1 MRTTIIKVVSTVVFI
16 FTVLTGIPAQG
27 PHSRMRTPEERAR
40 WQTDWMKKELSLDS
54 AVIAKVYAI
63 NLKYA
68 QRMDSLMRSD
78 NTRHGNR
85 PNMRTL
91 MDAKDKEL
99 EKVFTAE
106 QFKLYLQKKDQ
117 MRQNAREN
125 RQLRP

>member
-1 MRTTIIKVVSTVVFI
+1 MRTAIIKVISTVAFV
-16 FTVLTGIPAQG
+16 FTVLTGIHAQG

-40 WQTDWMKKELSLDS
+40 WQTDWMQKELSLDS
-54 AVIAKVYAI
+54 AVIPKVYAI

-68 QRMDSLMRSD
+68 HRMDSLMRSD

-85 PNMRTL
+85 QNMRAL

-99 EKVFTAE
+99 EKVLTAE
-106 QFKLYLQKKDQ
+106 QFKLYLQKKEE